1 MRPRPLLIYGKRG
14 PWELCCMAPAASIRA
29 PRLANSQFGPR
40 PPVRLLRPLCTQAL
54 SQQFL
59 ERLPIMGFPARRQ
72 VLRRAL
78 REAGMVKDD
87 LGSSPLLDELEPG
100 NREDTRIPAT
110 RTPGLDDSHSGNEFD
125 VPPGDIPPEAHERA
139 SLLAAH
145 LRGLDGSRRQH
156 AGLQDATELNDFLK
170 LLRFRK
176 RFVHTL
182 AGRLENWFLVNGF
195 RRMRN
200 FFFGRRPGLGRA
212 ERQAG
217 ECHRRSGDCL
227 PPSGPIGQSYQIR
240 SVAHYLPPGFFPSN
254 TPDKTIGLKYV
265 QDNIFL
271 GWWPPSEHTS
281 AAGSHLGGHFR
292 QGTASAVPKCA
303 QHSGVLTP
311 GVEMTAVR
319 PILDMEFANVEA
331 TCPTLQVIE
340 P

>member
-59 ERLPIMGFPARRQ
+59 ERFPIMGFPARRQ

-78 REAGMVKDD
+78 REAGMVEDD
-87 LGSSPLLDELEPG
+87 LGPGALLDELKPG
-100 NREDTRIPAT
+100 NREDTRIPTA
-110 RTPGLDDSHSGNEFD
+110 RAPRLHDAHVPHEFD
-125 VPPGDIPPEAHERA
+125 VPPGDIPAEAHERA

-156 AGLQDATELNDFLK
+156 AGLQDATELNDLLE

-176 RFVHTL
+176 RFIDAL
-182 AGRLENWFLVNGF
+182 AAGFENWFLVNGF

-200 FFFGRRPGLGRA
+200 FFFGCRPGLGRT

-240 SVAHYLPPGFFPSN
+240 SVAHHLPPGSLSSN

-265 QDNIFL
+265 QDNVFL
-271 GWWPPSEHTS
+271 GLWPSSEHTS
-281 AAGSHLGGHFR
+281 AAGSHLGDHFR
-292 QGTASAVPKCA
+292 QGTASDVAKC
-303 QHSGVLTP
+303 G
-311 GVEMTAVR
+311 
-319 PILDMEFANVEA
+319 
-331 TCPTLQVIE
+331 
-340 P
+340 